1 MKNKVFRRFLRR
13 KVSVAAAII
22 LLTIILAC
30 IFGPMFITTDPL
42 EQDILNAYQ
51 APSSAHWFGTDN
63 MGRDIF
69 IRMLYGGR
77 NSLSISF
84 EGVILGTF
92 IGVMLGVCA
101 GYFGGLVDTLISRF
115 LDILLAFPGLLL
127 AIAVVA
133 VLGNGMQNTVIAIS
147 IFSIPTVARM
157 VRGEVLSLRGN
168 EYISACK
175 VMGESSARI
184 IFTHIIPNAVSQIMQ
199 LLKDLKEKTG
209 TSIIIITHD
218 LGVVAQIAQTAMVM
232 YAGQVVEYAPARSIY
247 KDPLHPYTR
256 GLLKSIP
263 KLNEDVETLYN
274 IKGMVPSPKEYPK
287 GCRFCP
293 RCPYAAKLCQD
304 KQPPLT
310 VLPDGRKVRCW
321 KYDEQEGKNFE

>member
-168 EYISACK
+168 EYISA
-175 VMGESSARI
+175 
-184 IFTHIIPNAVSQIMQ
+184 
-199 LLKDLKEKTG
+199 
-209 TSIIIITHD
+209 
-218 LGVVAQIAQTAMVM
+218 
-232 YAGQVVEYAPARSIY
+232 
-247 KDPLHPYTR
+247 
-256 GLLKSIP
+256 
-263 KLNEDVETLYN
+263 
-274 IKGMVPSPKEYPK
+274 
-287 GCRFCP
+287 
-293 RCPYAAKLCQD
+293 
-304 KQPPLT
+304 
-310 VLPDGRKVRCW
+310 
-321 KYDEQEGKNFE
+321 

>member
-101 GYFGGLVDTLISRF
+101 AMNIFRPAKSWVK
-115 LDILLAFPGLLL
+115 
-127 AIAVVA
+127 
-133 VLGNGMQNTVIAIS
+133 VL
-147 IFSIPTVARM
+147 P
-157 VRGEVLSLRGN
+157 VLSLPTSFPTRFRR
-168 EYISACK
+168 
-175 VMGESSARI
+175 SS
-184 IFTHIIPNAVSQIMQ
+184 SMS
-199 LLKDLKEKTG
+199 LC
-209 TSIIIITHD
+209 SW
-218 LGVVAQIAQTAMVM
+218 
-232 YAGQVVEYAPARSIY
+232 
-247 KDPLHPYTR
+247 
-256 GLLKSIP
+256 
-263 KLNEDVETLYN
+263 
-274 IKGMVPSPKEYPK
+274 VPQ
-287 GCRFCP
+287 F
-293 RCPYAAKLCQD
+293 
-304 KQPPLT
+304 
-310 VLPDGRKVRCW
+310 
-321 KYDEQEGKNFE
+321 

>member
-101 GYFGGLVDTLISRF
+101 GYFGGLVEPLSPAFWIFCLLSLVCCWQSPLLLYWATACRTLLSQFRSSRF
-115 LDILLAFPGLLL
+115 L
-127 AIAVVA
+127 
-133 VLGNGMQNTVIAIS
+133 Q
-147 IFSIPTVARM
+147 
-157 VRGEVLSLRGN
+157 
-168 EYISACK
+168 
-175 VMGESSARI
+175 
-184 IFTHIIPNAVSQIMQ
+184 
-199 LLKDLKEKTG
+199 
-209 TSIIIITHD
+209 
-218 LGVVAQIAQTAMVM
+218 
-232 YAGQVVEYAPARSIY
+232 
-247 KDPLHPYTR
+247 
-256 GLLKSIP
+256 
-263 KLNEDVETLYN
+263 
-274 IKGMVPSPKEYPK
+274 
-287 GCRFCP
+287 
-293 RCPYAAKLCQD
+293 
-304 KQPPLT
+304 
-310 VLPDGRKVRCW
+310 
-321 KYDEQEGKNFE
+321 

>member
-1 MKNKVFRRFLRR
+1 MNNFYFK
-13 KVSVAAAII
+13 I
-22 LLTIILAC
+22 LSN
-30 IFGPMFITTDPL
+30 FSG
-42 EQDILNAYQ
+42 
-51 APSSAHWFGTDN
+51 
-63 MGRDIF
+63 
-69 IRMLYGGR
+69 
-77 NSLSISF
+77 SL
-84 EGVILGTF
+84 
-92 IGVMLGVCA
+92 
-101 GYFGGLVDTLISRF
+101 
-115 LDILLAFPGLLL
+115 
-127 AIAVVA
+127 
-133 VLGNGMQNTVIAIS
+133 
-147 IFSIPTVARM
+147 
-157 VRGEVLSLRGN
+157 
-168 EYISACK
+168 
-175 VMGESSARI
+175 
-184 IFTHIIPNAVSQIMQ
+184 H
-199 LLKDLKEKTG
+199 
-209 TSIIIITHD
+209 IIITHD

-310 VLPDGRKVRCW
+310 VMPDGRKVRCW

>member
-101 GYFGGLVDTLISRF
+101 GYFGGLVDTPPDPEWGSMLS
-115 LDILLAFPGLLL
+115 
-127 AIAVVA
+127 
-133 VLGNGMQNTVIAIS
+133 Q
-147 IFSIPTVARM
+147 AR
-157 VRGEVLSLRGN
+157 EVLRSYPMQALIPGAAITLVVMSFSLIGDGLRD
-168 EYISACK
+168 ALDP
-175 VMGESSARI
+175 R
-184 IFTHIIPNAVSQIMQ
+184 
-199 LLKDLKEKTG
+199 LKN
-209 TSIIIITHD
+209 
-218 LGVVAQIAQTAMVM
+218 V
-232 YAGQVVEYAPARSIY
+232 
-247 KDPLHPYTR
+247 
-256 GLLKSIP
+256 
-263 KLNEDVETLYN
+263 
-274 IKGMVPSPKEYPK
+274 
-287 GCRFCP
+287 
-293 RCPYAAKLCQD
+293 
-304 KQPPLT
+304 
-310 VLPDGRKVRCW
+310 
-321 KYDEQEGKNFE
+321 

>member
-13 KVSVAAAII
+13 KVSVVAAII

-157 VRGEVLSLRGN
+157 YAARCFLCAAMNIFRPAKSWVKVLPALSLPTSFPTRFRR
-168 EYISACK
+168 
-175 VMGESSARI
+175 SS
-184 IFTHIIPNAVSQIMQ
+184 SMS
-199 LLKDLKEKTG
+199 LC
-209 TSIIIITHD
+209 SW
-218 LGVVAQIAQTAMVM
+218 
-232 YAGQVVEYAPARSIY
+232 
-247 KDPLHPYTR
+247 
-256 GLLKSIP
+256 
-263 KLNEDVETLYN
+263 
-274 IKGMVPSPKEYPK
+274 VPQ
-287 GCRFCP
+287 F
-293 RCPYAAKLCQD
+293 
-304 KQPPLT
+304 
-310 VLPDGRKVRCW
+310 
-321 KYDEQEGKNFE
+321 

>member
-13 KVSVAAAII
+13 KVSVVAAII

-157 VRGEVLSLRGN
+157 VRGEVLSLRG
-168 EYISACK
+168 EVLRSYPMQALIPGAAITLV
-175 VMGESSARI
+175 VMSFSLIGDGLRDALDPR
-184 IFTHIIPNAVSQIMQ
+184 
-199 LLKDLKEKTG
+199 LKN
-209 TSIIIITHD
+209 
-218 LGVVAQIAQTAMVM
+218 V
-232 YAGQVVEYAPARSIY
+232 
-247 KDPLHPYTR
+247 
-256 GLLKSIP
+256 
-263 KLNEDVETLYN
+263 
-274 IKGMVPSPKEYPK
+274 
-287 GCRFCP
+287 
-293 RCPYAAKLCQD
+293 
-304 KQPPLT
+304 
-310 VLPDGRKVRCW
+310 
-321 KYDEQEGKNFE
+321 

>member
-115 LDILLAFPGLLL
+115 FG
-127 AIAVVA
+127 
-133 VLGNGMQNTVIAIS
+133 
-147 IFSIPTVARM
+147 
-157 VRGEVLSLRGN
+157 
-168 EYISACK
+168 YSACFPWSAA
-175 VMGESSARI
+175 GNRRCCCIGQRHAEHCYRNFDLLDSYSSPYGTRRGAFSAR
-184 IFTHIIPNAVSQIMQ
+184 Q
-199 LLKDLKEKTG
+199 
-209 TSIIIITHD
+209 
-218 LGVVAQIAQTAMVM
+218 
-232 YAGQVVEYAPARSIY
+232 
-247 KDPLHPYTR
+247 
-256 GLLKSIP
+256 
-263 KLNEDVETLYN
+263 
-274 IKGMVPSPKEYPK
+274 
-287 GCRFCP
+287 
-293 RCPYAAKLCQD
+293 
-304 KQPPLT
+304 
-310 VLPDGRKVRCW
+310 
-321 KYDEQEGKNFE
+321 